1 MQADRSIAAAVE
13 AEVEGSS
20 SSRRQQQQQSKL
32 KVLDPRGMRPR
43 GGAASSRRAH
53 RG

>member
-43 GGAASSRRAH
+43 GGAASRRAH